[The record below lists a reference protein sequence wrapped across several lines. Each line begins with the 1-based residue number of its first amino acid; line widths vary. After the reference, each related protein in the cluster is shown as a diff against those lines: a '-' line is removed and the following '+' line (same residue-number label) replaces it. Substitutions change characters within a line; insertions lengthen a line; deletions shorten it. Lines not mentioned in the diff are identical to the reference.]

1 MAGFVDHW
9 CCTKFVIFAHCT
21 KLLVE
26 REKADR
32 EKELEA
38 RKERRDTV
46 YKCLK
51 RQMKVSVIDE

>member
-1 MAGFVDHW
+1 
-9 CCTKFVIFAHCT
+9 
-21 KLLVE
+21 VE

-51 RQMKVSVIDE
+51 RQMKVSVIDSKT